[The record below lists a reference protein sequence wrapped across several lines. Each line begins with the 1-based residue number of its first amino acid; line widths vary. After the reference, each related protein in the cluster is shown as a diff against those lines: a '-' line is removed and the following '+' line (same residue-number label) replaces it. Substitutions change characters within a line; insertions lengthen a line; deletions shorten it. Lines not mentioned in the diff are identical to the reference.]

1 MIKFS
6 ILGIP
11 VAKGRPKFFRRGNFM
26 GTYTPAKTRHYEDS
40 VISQALKYKPE
51 KPLICPLA
59 VRLRFYL
66 PIPLSFSKKRQ
77 KQAQEGI
84 LRPAKRPDLDN
95 LIKMLD
101 SFNTIFW
108 QDDRQIVS
116 IQAEKIYGEQP
127 RTEIE
132 IEEI

>member
-1 MIKFS
+1 MIAFS

-11 VAKGRPKFFRRGNFM
+11 VAKGRPKFFRRGNLM
-26 GTYTPAKTRHYEDS
+26 GTYTPTRTRHYEDS
-40 VISQALKYKPE
+40 IISQALKYKPE
-51 KPLICPLA
+51 KPLVCPVA
-59 VRLRFYL
+59 IRLRFFL
-66 PIPLSFSKKRQ
+66 PIPQMSKKKRL
-77 KQAQEGI
+77 QAIQGDF
-84 LRPAKRPDLDN
+84 RHTKRPDIDN
-95 LIKMLD
+95 LIKAIIDPL
-101 SFNTIFW
+101 NTIFW